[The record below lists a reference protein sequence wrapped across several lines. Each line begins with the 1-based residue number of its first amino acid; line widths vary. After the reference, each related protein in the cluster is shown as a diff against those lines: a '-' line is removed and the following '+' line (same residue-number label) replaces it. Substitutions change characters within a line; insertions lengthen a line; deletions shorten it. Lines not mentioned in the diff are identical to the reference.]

1 MTNAV
6 IAQNIKHL
14 CKTNAISVAA
24 LLHACNIS
32 KSLIYDLEKRDK
44 TPSADKLL
52 SIADYFGCSVDYL
65 LGRTTDIQSHLGAES
80 PSDEAALI
88 DTYRSCDDYGKR
100 AVIETAQRESNRT
113 QAQNTNAVK

>member
-1 MTNAV
+1 MFWDVFSDLCSANNVKPNVVTKRLGLSSATATNWKTSGRTPNGDTLLAV
-6 IAQNIKHL
+6 
-14 CKTNAISVAA
+14 
-24 LLHACNIS
+24 
-32 KSLIYDLEKRDK
+32 
-44 TPSADKLL
+44 
-52 SIADYFGCSVDYL
+52 ADYFGCSVDYL